1 MSVPRKRPGFVMRKG
16 NWNCKK
22 CGFHNFG
29 SRNVCKECGDD
40 KSNGLILDRSNM
52 RCVRWRKKPK
62 KKAQVMSS
70 ERGPLYKRIKEW
82 SSENPYGRVLKVEMD
97 KTILAQYLIQRGM
110 KSPGVRI
117 HSQSSKWTYFKL
129 QLGTLASKG
138 YEWLKISQDAKRM
151 LNVIAHKCISTA
163 LSAVAQYNDCDRTLG
178 LHGAV
183 WSMPCGR
190 AFELC
195 SLIYQPKGSLQQW
208 VHKDGHQR
216 YALPDNESILY
227 YSYFLNV
234 IVPLKG
240 DIPTLFRGS
249 DRKLHASSSCG
260 NDEIRV
266 FNGGAWHAGA
276 ANETGKGVWKLFLGL
291 VPENYIALGSFPIFE
306 DDVGKSAAKEKDR
319 ILLIADNE

>member
-1 MSVPRKRPGFVMRKG
+1 MSVPRKRPFVMRKG
-16 NWNCKK
+16 NWNCK
-22 CGFHNFG
+22 CGFHNFE
-29 SRNVCKECGDD
+29 SQNVCKDCEDD
-40 KSNGLILDRSNM
+40 KSNGEILDRSNM
-52 RCVRWRKKPK
+52 RCVRWRKKAK
-62 KKAQVMSS
+62 KKAPVTSS

-110 KSPGVRI
+110 KSSGVRI
-117 HSQSSKWTYFKL
+117 HSQSSKWTYLKL

-138 YEWLKISQDAKRM
+138 NEWLGISQDAKRM
-151 LNVIAHKCISTA
+151 LNVIAQKCISTA
-163 LSAVAQYNDCDRTLG
+163 LSDVAQYKDCDRTVG

-195 SLIYQPKGSLQQW
+195 SLIYQQPKVSLQQW

-216 YALPDNESILY
+216 YALPENESILY

-249 DRKLHASSSCG
+249 DRKLHASSCCAM
-260 NDEIRV
+260 DEIRV
-266 FNGGAWHAGA
+266 FNGGAWHAGV
-276 ANETGKGVWKLFLGL
+276 ANDTSEGVWKLFIGL
-291 VPENYIALGSFPIFE
+291 VPDKYRLLGNHPIFE
-306 DDVGKSAAKEKDR
+306 DGFGKDAAKQKDR